1 MKIKNDYTLSSGNV
15 FEDLGFE
22 NPEECLA
29 KAELA
34 RQINN
39 LIKQKAFTQK
49 AAAEILNIDQPK
61 VSALNK
67 GKLSG
72 FSLERLFRFLTILG
86 HDVIIKVSPKKVTKK
101 KAQVSVT
108 LPKLKKET
116 PINQQAIVNAT
127 RIQAHKKISPKHKA
141 KFK

>member
-15 FEDLGFE
+15 FADLEFE

-39 LIKQKAFTQK
+39 LIKQKTLTQK
-49 AAAEILNIDQPK
+49 AMEKMLDIDQST
-61 VSALNK
+61 VSALRK

-72 FSLERLFRFLTILG
+72 FSIETLFNFLTIFG
-86 HDVIIKVSPKKVTKK
+86 QDITIKITPKKVTAS
-101 KAQVSVT
+101 KAQVRVT
-108 LPKLKKET
+108 LLKLKKEAPQKK
-116 PINQQAIVNAT
+116 PINQNAT
-127 RIQAHKKISPKHKA
+127 RVQARKKK
-141 KFK
+141 

>member
-15 FEDLGFE
+15 FADLEFE

-39 LIKQKAFTQK
+39 LIKQKTLTQK
-49 AAAEILNIDQPK
+49 AMEKMLDIDQST
-61 VSALNK
+61 VSALRK

-72 FSLERLFRFLTILG
+72 FSIETLFNFLTIFG
-86 HDVIIKVSPKKVTKK
+86 QDITIKITPKKVTAS
-101 KAQVSVT
+101 KAQVRVT
-108 LPKLKKET
+108 LPKLKKEAPQKK
-116 PINQQAIVNAT
+116 PINQNAT
-127 RIQAHKKISPKHKA
+127 RVQARKKK
-141 KFK
+141 